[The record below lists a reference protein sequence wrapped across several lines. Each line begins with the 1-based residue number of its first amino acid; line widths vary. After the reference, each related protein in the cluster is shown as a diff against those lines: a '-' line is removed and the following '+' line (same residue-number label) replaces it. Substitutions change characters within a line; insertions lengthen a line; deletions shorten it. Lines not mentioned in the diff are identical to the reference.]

1 VRAVAHPEEAV
12 DAGLFRLLGLLD
24 LPDVTV
30 PVAAVLVR
38 RPSEAAEQALERLV
52 DGHLVETPAPGR
64 YRMHDLLRLFARER
78 CAAEEP
84 EAVRVSALNRTLSW
98 YLAGATRA
106 SRLLY
111 PADQRRL
118 VSVED
123 AGDGPPLHGLAEALA
138 WLEAER
144 VNLLAAARQAA
155 TSPGVPPEV
164 AGQLAAVLF
173 RFLEVRGSWH
183 DLAELNQLALQVA
196 RRAGDPH
203 GEAQALND
211 LAMSHYRLKRPDQA
225 IAYSEQTVALRR
237 RLGDRRGEGQA
248 LSNLGVHCHAAGQL
262 DRALAC
268 YDQSLAVLRELG
280 DRGSIGRVLGNLGG
294 VYQDLGRFDEAAA
307 AFQQAITIHHE
318 VGDAP
323 SAGRGLS
330 NLGELYHQIGRL
342 DDAVGCLEQ
351 AIAIHHDVGD
361 RYQAGVSLQG
371 LGVALEA
378 QGRHQQALA
387 RWREALSIFQPLGI
401 PETEEVLA
409 LLRAADRSAA
419 SRP

>member
-1 VRAVAHPEEAV
+1 V
-12 DAGLFRLLGLLD
+12 LL
-24 LPDVTV
+24 
-30 PVAAVLVR
+30 R
-38 RPSEAAEQALERLV
+38 RPLEAAERALERLV

-84 EAVRVSALNRTLSW
+84 EAVRVAALNRTLSW

-155 TSPGVPPEV
+155 TSPGVPPEAV
-164 AGQLAAVLF
+164 GQLAAVLF
-173 RFLEVRGSWH
+173 RFLEMRGSWH
-183 DLAELNQLALQVA
+183 DLTELNQLALQVA

-211 LAMSHYRLKRPDQA
+211 LAMSHYRLKHPDQA
-225 IAYSEQTVALRR
+225 ITHSEQTVALRR

-248 LSNLGVHCHAAGQL
+248 LSNLGIHCHAAGQL

-268 YDQSLAVLRELG
+268 YDQSLAVLHELG
-280 DRGSIGRVLGNLGG
+280 DRGSVGRVLGNLGG

-307 AFQQAITIHHE
+307 SFQQAITIHHE